1 MSSLTPS
8 WHKLQFPNLLESEH
22 FEAFLRAIYGMSTPG
37 RREAFVFQLSARA
50 GQIEHYLGIPP
61 RRLAAVAA
69 QLHTINGLVAEP
81 VATLPDVTYQAAWG
95 LRLTSSRRPLRS
107 SEPEITAQTLL
118 AAISDLH
125 GDEVVTLQW
134 LLGPVR
140 RAMIVPTQHAG
151 QLNESWPRALVAAP
165 FMTPKQPDAEGRRA
179 QRQKQSEPGWRA
191 VGRIAVAA
199 STRERGNALLSS
211 VLGALRV
218 AEGPGASFGV
228 RRVSPTAVTSVRSPL
243 FWGLALSVS
252 EFTALAG
259 WPLGD
264 DIGGLPVAR
273 RRSRLLAVPRG
284 LPQRGRILAVEP
296 STGRPIAISTRD
308 SLQHAWVTG
317 PTGVGK
323 STLLLS
329 LIAQDMA
336 AGLAVCVLEPKGDLI
351 ADVLARVPEAR
362 RDDVVLL
369 NPSDTS
375 PVGLNGLASRA
386 APDLVADQLL
396 TIFARQN
403 PDSWGPRLSETLHT
417 ALLTLARTPG
427 MTLAALSPLLTN
439 ERFRRRLVA
448 KLDDPLGLSPIWAAF
463 ERLSDEAKA
472 QTVAAVLNK
481 TRALTSRPALRGVL
495 GQASP
500 KFALGD
506 LFSAKRPILL
516 ANFAK
521 GSVGPDS
528 ARLLGT
534 LLLNQLWNTALARTA
549 IPAERR
555 HPVMI
560 FVDELQD
567 YVGIP
572 ADLGE
577 MLAQARG
584 LGVGFHLTNQ
594 FASQL
599 PPALLAGVL
608 ANARTRVAFQADS
621 ADAALL
627 ARNHR
632 EVTPEDFTNLPSRE
646 VYLRVSVGSEVTRY
660 MSGRSLPPPAPLS
673 DGEVIKRLSRERYG
687 VARNAT
693 DAALRDLIAGPAN
706 ARSIGSPRRP
716 A

>member
-1 MSSLTPS
+1 MSSLTTS
-8 WHKLQFPNLLESEH
+8 WHKLQFPSLLEPER

-37 RREAFVFQLSARA
+37 RGEAFVFQLSARA
-50 GQIEHYLGIPP
+50 GQIDHYLGVPP

-81 VATLPDVTYQAAWG
+81 VTILPEVTYQAAW
-95 LRLTSSRRPLRS
+95 RLSLSSSRRPLRS
-107 SEPEITAQTLL
+107 SEPEINAQTLL
-118 AAISDLH
+118 AGLSDLH
-125 GDEVVTLQW
+125 GSEVVTLQW

-140 RAMIVPTQHAG
+140 RPMIVPTQHAG

-165 FMTPKQPDAEGRRA
+165 FVTPKQPDAEARRA
-179 QRQKQSEPGWRA
+179 QRLKQSEPGWRA

-199 STRERGNALLSS
+199 ASRERGNALLSS

-228 RRVSPTAVTSVRSPL
+228 RRVSPTSVTSVRSPL

-252 EFTALAG
+252 EFTGLAG

-296 STGRPIAISTRD
+296 ITERPIAISTRD
-308 SLQHAWVTG
+308 SLQHTWVTG

-323 STLLLS
+323 STLLLN
-329 LIAQDMA
+329 LIVQDMA
-336 AGLAVCVLEPKGDLI
+336 AGLAICVLEPKGDLI

-369 NPSDTS
+369 DPSDTS
-375 PVGLNGLASRA
+375 PVGLNPLASG

-396 TIFARQN
+396 TIFAKQN
-403 PDSWGPRLSETLHT
+403 PDSWGPRLAETLHT

-439 ERFRRRLVA
+439 EHFRRRLVA
-448 KLDDPLGLSPIWAAF
+448 KLDDPLGVSPILAAF

-495 GQASP
+495 GQAAP
-500 KFALGD
+500 RFALGD

-521 GSVGPDS
+521 GIIGPDS

-534 LLLNQLWNTALARTA
+534 LLLNQLWNAALARTA

-584 LGVGFHLTNQ
+584 LGVGFHLANQ

-599 PPALLAGVL
+599 PPSLLAGVL
-608 ANARTRVAFQADS
+608 ANARTRVVFQLTAPM
-621 ADAALL
+621 
-627 ARNHR
+627 R
-632 EVTPEDFTNLPSRE
+632 
-646 VYLRVSVGSEVTRY
+646 RY
-660 MSGRSLPPPAPLS
+660 WPA
-673 DGEVIKRLSRERYG
+673 
-687 VARNAT
+687 T
-693 DAALRDLIAGPAN
+693 T
-706 ARSIGSPRRP
+706 ARSHLRTSPTCRAVRSTCGSASVVRSP
-716 A
+716 AI